1 MAGAPTLPV
10 MTPAASRLR
19 PLLGLLLAGTLALAG
34 CADSDPSTVESG
46 PSDGEAG
53 AGTTEFGFQPLE
65 PGAVTVTALAQGDI
79 DLAVLFSTVGA
90 IAANDWVVL
99 EDDKGLQGSENITP
113 LVRSEA
119 VDDLASDVLDDVSA
133 ALTTEAITEL
143 NQRVDGDKEDPAAVA
158 ADFLAAEGLLEVD
171 DPQGSGSLT
180 VGSANFTES
189 QIVAEMYGQA
199 LRANGYD
206 VTIEANLGSREQVTY
221 PSLVSGEL
229 DIVPEYLQSLLVF
242 LEPAAESVS
251 PEEGVT
257 QIEALLAEG
266 LTLLEPSAAQD
277 QNALVVTA
285 ETAEQ
290 YGLTAVSDL
299 LEVEDALVV
308 GGPPECPQRPLCL
321 PGYEEVYGLR
331 FAG

>member
-1 MAGAPTLPV
+1 MALTSV
-10 MTPAASRLR
+10 RFR
-19 PLLGLLLAGTLALAG
+19 PLLGLLLAGTLAFAG

-46 PSDGEAG
+46 PSDAAGDAAGEA
-53 AGTTEFGFQPLE
+53 TELGFQPLE
-65 PGAVTVTALAQGDI
+65 PGAVTVTALEQGDI

-99 EDDKGLQGSENITP
+99 EDDRGLQGSENITP
-113 LVRSEA
+113 LVRTEA
-119 VDDLASDVLDDVSA
+119 VDDTAAEALNQVSA

-158 ADFLAAEGLLEVD
+158 RDFLEAQGLLDVA

-189 QIVAEMYGQA
+189 QIMAHMYAEA
-199 LRANGYD
+199 LRAHGYD
-206 VTIEANLGSREQVTY
+206 VTVEANLGSREQVTY
-221 PSLVSGEL
+221 PSLVNGEL
-229 DIVPEYLQSLLVF
+229 DIVPEYLQSLLAF
-242 LEPAAESVS
+242 LDPEATSVT
-251 PEEGVT
+251 PEEGVAR
-257 QIEALLAEG
+257 IEELLPED
-266 LTLLEPSAAQD
+266 LTLLEPSQAQD

-290 YGLTAVSDL
+290 YGLEKVSDL
-299 LEVEDALVV
+299 LEVEERLVL

-321 PGYEEVYGLR
+321 PGYEDVYGLR
-331 FAG
+331 FDA